1 MLPEN
6 TNQNENDK
14 TLQIRKDFKRISDEA
29 VNLRVTE
36 KILSEVESRLL
47 KVSPLPFDIESVKT
61 ALKNLKVF
69 SNGANNEAFLNAE
82 FQIKQKL
89 QLWRGT
95 LEERDEKIET
105 FHLRRFFDFTEEPL
119 DAAFFVA
126 LAQFYRNISN
136 LSKFDLV
143 LTRIFSR
150 GRGKIQR
157 EVRLNR
163 REMTAYLRDFF
174 NEWDGEETYT
184 NQFSDETMT
193 AVLKLEE
200 FIKEAEFIKSFEE
213 LSHSD
218 LFERLRTYKF
228 ELGKQFFEPAIAA
241 AAVECNLA
249 VGNVFNDLM
258 AQANEN
264 LSARLTAKYDFA
276 SAFQDISP
284 NAQTRISEVL
294 REFSGDEN
302 VEKQDSATNELAHL
316 LEMLEFGEEN
326 NRAET
331 EVQTEEKAEV
341 ILPTAQERLAP
352 ILFTLSESQPDV
364 KLLRDYIQ
372 KSNSLKMLDLSDF
385 IANSEEYFDRLCREV
400 LSIIL
405 LADELCEHELNQR
418 KELSKITKDEVL
430 TLVQRAQDF
439 GEQMENLVEISDQS
453 LQNRLLTVSNKLLET
468 RLKLERNIVRFS
480 NRNLVRVKETQ
491 IVTLTPVTENPATTA
506 KPRVNRWLIAATI
519 FVAFFCGG
527 FYFFASQLNGAIPL
541 PKDVEE
547 ISVAELPLGEHLKIA
562 HRQDSTLFVSA
573 KNSWEMLTDDEK
585 QTNLQNLRNHPTKI
599 KLSTVIII
607 NSDGKPLGD
616 ISSEGISLGEEVEE
630 SEKGRK

>member
-1 MLPEN
+1 MLAKN
-6 TNQNENDK
+6 TNQNENEK
-14 TLQIRKDFKRISDEA
+14 ALQIHKDFKRISNEA

-47 KVSPLPFDIESVKT
+47 KVSPLPFEIESVKI
-61 ALKNLKVF
+61 ALKNLKSF
-69 SNGANNEAFLNAE
+69 SNSAKNEEFLNAE
-82 FQIKQKL
+82 FQIKQKIR
-89 QLWRGT
+89 LWRGV

-143 LTRIFSR
+143 VTRIFAR
-150 GRGKIQR
+150 GRGQIQR

-163 REMTAYLRDFF
+163 REMTAYLRDIF

-184 NQFSDETMT
+184 NQFSDETLT

-213 LSHSD
+213 LSQSD
-218 LFERLRTYKF
+218 LFERLRIYKSK
-228 ELGKQFFEPAIAA
+228 LGKQFFEPAIAA

-258 AQANEN
+258 AKANEN

-284 NAQTRISEVL
+284 NEQTRISEIL

-302 VEKQDSATNELAHL
+302 VEKQDSPTNELTHI
-316 LEMLEFGEEN
+316 LELLEFGEGV

-331 EVQTEEKAEV
+331 KVETEETAEV

-352 ILFTLSESQPDV
+352 ILSTLTESQPDL
-364 KLLRDYIQ
+364 KLLRDYMQ
-372 KSNSLKMLDLSDF
+372 KSNSLKMLDLTDF

-400 LSIIL
+400 LSVIL

-418 KELSKITKDEVL
+418 KELSKTTKNEVFS
-430 TLVQRAQDF
+430 LVQKAQDF
-439 GEQMENLVEISDQS
+439 GEQMENLVEISDHQ

-480 NRNLVRVKETQ
+480 NRNLGRVKETQ
-491 IVTLTPVTENPATTA
+491 IVTLTPVTENSAA
-506 KPRVNRWLIAATI
+506 KSTPKVNRWLIAATI

-541 PKDVEE
+541 PLDVEE
-547 ISVAELPLGEHLKIA
+547 ISVTELPLGEHLEIA
-562 HRQDSTLFVSA
+562 HRQGSTLFVSA
-573 KNSWEMLTDDEK
+573 KNTWEMLSDDEK
-585 QTNLQNLRNHPTKI
+585 QTNLQNLRNHPTKTR
-599 KLSTVIII
+599 LSNVIII
-607 NSDGKPLGD
+607 NSSGKPLGD
-616 ISSEGISLGEEVEE
+616 ISDEGISLGEE
-630 SEKGRK
+630 SNN

>member
-1 MLPEN
+1 MLTEN
-6 TNQNENDK
+6 TSQNEKDK
-14 TLQIRKDFKRISDEA
+14 VIQIRKDFKRISDEA

-47 KVSPLPFDIESVKT
+47 KVSPLPFEIESVKT
-61 ALKNLKVF
+61 ALKNLKSF
-69 SNGANNEAFLNAE
+69 STDLNNEGYLKAE
-82 FQIKQKL
+82 FQINQKIR
-89 QLWRGT
+89 LWRGT

-143 LTRIFSR
+143 VTRIFAR
-150 GRGKIQR
+150 GRGQIQR

-184 NQFSDETMT
+184 NQFSDETLT

-218 LFERLRTYKF
+218 LFERLRTYKS

-249 VGNVFNDLM
+249 VGNVFNELM
-258 AQANEN
+258 AKANQN

-284 NAQTRISEVL
+284 NAQTRISEIL
-294 REFSGDEN
+294 QEFSGDEN
-302 VEKQDSATNELAHL
+302 VEKQDPQTDELAHL
-316 LEMLEFGEEN
+316 LELLEFGDEN
-326 NRAET
+326 KRTEAET
-331 EVQTEEKAEV
+331 EVKPEETVELV
-341 ILPTAQERLAP
+341 LPTAQERLASV
-352 ILFTLSESQPDV
+352 LLTLSEAQPDL
-364 KLLRDYIQ
+364 KLLRDYMQ

-385 IANSEEYFDRLCREV
+385 IHNSEEYFDRLCREV
-400 LSIIL
+400 LSVIL
-405 LADELCEHELNQR
+405 LADELCEHELTQR
-418 KELSKITKDEVL
+418 KELSKTTKAEVL
-430 TLVQRAQDF
+430 SLVQKAQDF
-439 GEQMENLVEISDQS
+439 GKQMENLLEISDQS

-480 NRNLVRVKETQ
+480 NRNLGRVKETQ
-491 IVTLTPVTENPATTA
+491 IVTLAPVIKNSATTMG
-506 KPRVNRWLIAATI
+506 KPRANRWLIAAT
-519 FVAFFCGG
+519 FLVAIICGG
-527 FYFFASQLNGAIPL
+527 FYFFATQLNGAIPS

-547 ISVAELPLGEHLKIA
+547 IKVTELPLGDHLQIA
-562 HRQDSTLFVSA
+562 HRQGSTLFVSA
-573 KNSWEMLTDDEK
+573 KNSWENLTADEK
-585 QTNLQNLRNHPTKI
+585 QTNLQNLRNFPTKV
-599 KLSTVIII
+599 KVSTVIVI
-607 NSDGKPLGD
+607 NSEGKPLGD
-616 ISSEGISLGEEVEE
+616 ISSEGINLGENLTD
-630 SEKGRK
+630 